1 MSYPILFPA
10 SATAFASQGLG
21 VLSDAI
27 SCIVTEERNGMYEL
41 QMQYPITGIHF
52 SEIEQRS
59 IILAKPNYT
68 DDPQAFR
75 IYKITKALGG
85 ICTIYAQHISYDL
98 SGYEIEGGLS
108 ASGLTEAVQLLSQY
122 SGAFTVSTTKTGSA
136 IFKTDVPASVRSWLG
151 GKEGSLLD
159 LYGGEWHWDGYNCV
173 LSTARGTNRGVTI
186 RYGKNLTALEQE
198 AECSN
203 LYSTVRAYYSNQET
217 MVSGD
222 LVPTGITIDTARIL
236 FVDATTDFSEAPT
249 SARLTSY
256 AQEYI
261 QKHNLTAPTVNLTL
275 DFVQMQGLSERV
287 DLCDT
292 VTIQFEQLGV
302 SATAKC
308 IKTEWDVLEDRYT
321 RTEFGDARSSLSKTI
336 VQNVADT
343 QSEMLNMRNS
353 IAQTKSDLE
362 LSIDRASSLI
372 TGNSGGYVVIHDSDN
387 DGKPDEIL
395 IMDTDDI
402 TTAVKVWRWNKNG
415 LGYSS
420 TGYSG
425 SYGTAITAD
434 GQIVAN
440 FITTGTL
447 NANLL
452 KTGVIQ
458 GQTGNSYW
466 NLVTGEL
473 HIEGGSTV
481 DKSKIFITE
490 PTVPYYVGDLWV
502 TGQESGSG
510 IVGYAIAGEA
520 IVGND
525 LVPTQGGQIMACNYA
540 RTTGSFN
547 ANDWELIT
555 NYIDRSELDILQQRM
570 SSVEFNVSQ
579 QDAKIDMKASSA
591 EVTEL
596 GNRMTYAELSIDG
609 MSGEISSKVSTTDYT
624 GATIASLI
632 NQSAST
638 VLIQAEHINLTGKV
652 TMTALATD
660 VTNSIS
666 TAQSTATN
674 AASVANTAQRS
685 ASSANAQAQLV
696 YISKASGTTSVTAP
710 SSWVSNTTGNQNT
723 WTIKRPVYNSS
734 YPVLFVATQAKTVG
748 GTVTCTTPQIDQTTT
763 VIDGGHITTGTID
776 ASVVNVTNIKAG
788 NITSGTINAAR
799 IGANSIAVSKLTGS
813 ISNSGW
819 VLNLTDGTFTI
830 GNISANNISSGT
842 LTLGGANNVNGVLV
856 VKNSSNVTTVTLNQ
870 NGITATAGT
879 IGGYKIGQYTLTGG
893 SGSNAVGICST
904 VNQGYAFWAG
914 NATSGSAPFR
924 VGHDGTIYSTKG
936 YIGGYTVDDHKLTG
950 GSGSTAVGMS
960 STAGDGWAFW
970 AGATSGDSAPFR
982 VGHGGNVICS
992 DLTVTGGSINLA
1004 GTRIDA
1010 NGYLY
1015 STNSALAGNFYGYAE
1030 LGNGSSFSGYSS
1042 GSFSGSS
1049 SGSFSGTGTLGSGS
1063 TLTSYSSGNIIY
1075 MSYGGYTAWLSAVG
1089 MQASGDGSTGQ
1100 FFSDGAHVISSDKRL
1115 KEDIVTLEDDATEFI
1130 YSLNPVKYVLKG
1142 DSQRRRHHGFIAQE
1156 MQKVISDKKWH
1167 IVRTMET
1174 EDSEYL
1180 GISYTE
1186 LIADMVA
1193 TIQSLNERI
1202 KILERRA

>member
-748 GTVTCTTPQIDQTTT
+748 GTVTCATPQIDQTTT

-870 NGITATAGT
+870 NGITAIRGT
-879 IGGYKIGQYTLTGG
+879 IGGYTISDHKLVGG
-893 SGSNAVGICST
+893 SGYNTVGI
-904 VNQGYAFWAG
+904 
-914 NATSGSAPFR
+914 
-924 VGHDGTIYSTKG
+924 
-936 YIGGYTVDDHKLTG
+936 
-950 GSGSTAVGMS
+950 S
-960 STAGDGWAFW
+960 STAGDAWAFW
-970 AGATSGDSAPFR
+970 AGRPVDDVNNAPFR
-982 VGHGGNVICS
+982 VGHGGQLYSTSGQIGGYSIGANVLSSTTGGNTVGMCS
-992 DLTVTGGSINLA
+992 MENVNYAFWAGTASGTPAFRVAHSGEVYCSKLSVTGGVINL
-1004 GTRIDA
+1004 G
-1010 NGYLY
+1010 GFYLD
-1015 STNSALAGNFYGYAE
+1015 SNTLSATGGSFDYGSFT
-1030 LGNGSSFSGYSS
+1030 NGSYSGSS
-1042 GSFSGSS
+1042 YGSFSGSS

-1075 MSYGGYTAWLSAVG
+1075 MSYGGYTAWLSAIG

-1156 MQKVISDKKWH
+1156 MLKVISDKKWH